1 MGYSKNE
8 RILDLYEQLCAGRTL
23 TKVKEALRFGI
34 DERSV
39 QRDIDDIRAFLAERN
54 IAKGENRQI
63 VYDRQQKG
71 FRLVGSPSPLMTNSE
86 ILAVS
91 KILLESRA
99 FTKEEMS
106 GILNKL
112 VAGCVPLENVKLV
125 SALVSNELFHYVELT
140 HPVGIQDKLWEI
152 GCDIQQHH
160 LMRIRYQR
168 QGADAASAVER
179 IVEPVSILFSEY
191 YFYLKTG

>member
-54 IAKGENRQI
+54 IAKKERTGRSFMTGSK
-63 VYDRQQKG
+63 KG

-112 VAGCVPLENVKLV
+112 VAGCVPLEN
-125 SALVSNELFHYVELT
+125 
-140 HPVGIQDKLWEI
+140 
-152 GCDIQQHH
+152 
-160 LMRIRYQR
+160 
-168 QGADAASAVER
+168 
-179 IVEPVSILFSEY
+179 IVPSLSR
-191 YFYLKTG
+191 

>member
-63 VYDRQQKG
+63 V
-71 FRLVGSPSPLMTNSE
+71 
-86 ILAVS
+86 
-91 KILLESRA
+91 
-99 FTKEEMS
+99 
-106 GILNKL
+106 
-112 VAGCVPLENVKLV
+112 
-125 SALVSNELFHYVELT
+125 
-140 HPVGIQDKLWEI
+140 
-152 GCDIQQHH
+152 
-160 LMRIRYQR
+160 
-168 QGADAASAVER
+168 
-179 IVEPVSILFSEY
+179 
-191 YFYLKTG
+191 